1 MWQPGSNEPNGVDWG
16 LAAQQWLQYKE
27 TYEQWLQTQYQQHLQ
42 MVATAHA
49 AAVSSIDPEVINNP
63 PPPPPDKNGDGT
75 SQKKSIL
82 KTRYSNSALLKAAAV
97 AVVNSAD
104 GSPTTDPSNSSKPKP
119 LFAAYDQSKV
129 NTYFFKIKVK
139 I

>member
-1 MWQPGSNEPNGVDWG
+1 MWQPGSNDTNEVDWG

-63 PPPPPDKNGDGT
+63 PPPPPDKNDGT

-82 KTRYSNSALLKAAAV
+82 KSRYSNSALLKAAAV

-104 GSPTTDPSNSSKPKP
+104 DSQSTDSSNTSKPKP

-129 NTYFFKIKVK
+129 NTYFFV
-139 I
+139 